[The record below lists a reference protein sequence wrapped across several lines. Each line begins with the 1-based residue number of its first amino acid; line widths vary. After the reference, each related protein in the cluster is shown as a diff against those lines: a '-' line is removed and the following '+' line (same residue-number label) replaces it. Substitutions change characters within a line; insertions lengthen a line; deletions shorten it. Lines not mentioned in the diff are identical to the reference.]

1 MKYLKDFIRL
11 KKCTENYWNNKSIQE
26 EIYGF
31 QIQKG
36 TKWNNGLSEEQ
47 IIEFQN
53 IMGFEFPEILK
64 DYYTVM
70 NGIDKNQINVFGN
83 SGEPY
88 SYSKNIYGFPDDIK
102 IIKDLIQWIYK
113 EKEINEKEMA
123 DKNISRIF
131 PIYYHRFILIDH
143 KEHSI
148 LSMYGN
154 DIILYA
160 NNIIDLFY
168 KDELRKKI
176 KLNNNIKINYWL
188 E

>member
-53 IMGFEFPEILK
+53 IMGFKFPEILK

-70 NGIDKNQINVFGN
+70 NGVDKNQINVFGN
-83 SGEPY
+83 SGKPY
-88 SYSKNIYGFPDDIK
+88 SYSKKYIWF
-102 IIKDLIQWIYK
+102 
-113 EKEINEKEMA
+113 
-123 DKNISRIF
+123 S
-131 PIYYHRFILIDH
+131 
-143 KEHSI
+143 
-148 LSMYGN
+148 
-154 DIILYA
+154 
-160 NNIIDLFY
+160 
-168 KDELRKKI
+168 
-176 KLNNNIKINYWL
+176 
-188 E
+188 